1 MLYKFFWVCILT
13 LLFCL
18 DAFAK
23 TPESVTFFN
32 DKPRSLAKDFYIQ
45 SYLQRE
51 ETTPKEAKILFG
63 MVHTMNIRLF
73 HLFAKKMDN
82 PDFKKISHCIDMDI
96 ATLLKEDDAC
106 LNIGINLAKITS
118 MSKGQ
123 LNTLKP
129 RLSRYHKQML
139 QVITLMQS
147 DNVAQSALHADDE
160 TVMALLQ
167 GSITHYK
174 KTTFPEALPKAKL
187 DKLSAYPKFNAFAI
201 SIAQNSDLP
210 AFQKALLHVTPHSN
224 VSAKALFFLGLNALK
239 HDKNERARL
248 YFDLSI
254 ERASKQDEKDRALF
268 WNYLS
273 SKEDIYL
280 AKLAQSS
287 DINIYSLYA
296 LEALN
301 LPLRNVVSPTLE
313 GTHPSFDITDPFAWP
328 TVMNKVYRMSNEEVE
343 KEAKKFKYAN
353 TVAHYSYLMERAN
366 RYQKHY
372 YPIPFP
378 EEIKEYSTHR
388 QALMLAIARQ
398 ESRFLPSVVS
408 TSYALGMMQF
418 MPFVARDIAKKE
430 KLENFELE
438 AMFDPRVAYLFGN
451 IHLDFLEKSLYHPV
465 FIAYA
470 YNGGLGF
477 TKKHLLEGTFK
488 KGPYEPYLSMET
500 MINEESRE
508 YGKKVLAN
516 YVVYRELL
524 GESVSIKSLFENLLK
539 PQMTDRFRSESS
551 Y

>member
-1 MLYKFFWVCILT
+1 MLYKIVLGLVFA

-23 TPESVTFFN
+23 TPDSLVFFN

-51 ETTPKEAKILFG
+51 ETTPKEAKALFG

-73 HLFAKKMDN
+73 HQFAKKMDN

-96 ATLLKEDDAC
+96 AALLKEDDLC
-106 LNIGINLAKITS
+106 LNIGINLAKLTS
-118 MSKGQ
+118 LSKGQ
-123 LNTLKP
+123 LSSIKP
-129 RLSRYHKQML
+129 RISKYHKQML
-139 QVITLMQS
+139 QVINLMQS
-147 DNVAQSALHADDE
+147 DNVAQSALHADEE
-160 TVMALLQ
+160 TLMALLQ

-174 KTTFPEALPKAKL
+174 KTAFPDALPKVKL
-187 DKLSAYPKFNAFAI
+187 DALSHFPKFNAFAI

-210 AFQKALLHVTPHSN
+210 SFQKALLHVSPHAN

-239 HDKNERARL
+239 QSKEERAKY
-248 YFDLSI
+248 YFNLSI
-254 ERASKQDEKDRALF
+254 ERATKQEEKDRALF
-268 WNYLS
+268 WNFLV
-273 SKEDIYL
+273 SKEDVYL

-296 LEALN
+296 LEKLD
-301 LPLRNVVSPTLE
+301 LPLRNVVSPSLE

-328 TVMNKVYRMSNEEVE
+328 KVMSKVYGMSSDEVE

-353 TVAHYSYLMERAN
+353 TVAHYSYLMERVSL
-366 RYQKHY
+366 YQKHY

-378 EEIKEYSTHR
+378 EELQGASIHR

-430 KLENFELE
+430 KLEDFELE

-451 IHLDFLEKSLYHPV
+451 IHLDFLEKSLFHPV

-470 YNGGLGF
+470 YNGGIGF
-477 TKKHLLEGTFK
+477 TKRHLLDGTFRE
-488 KGPYEPYLSMET
+488 GAYEPFLSMET

-516 YVVYRELL
+516 YVVYRHLL
-524 GESVSIKSLFENLLK
+524 GESVSIKNLFETLLK
-539 PQMTDRFRSESS
+539 PKMTDRFRSE
-551 Y
+551 

>member
-1 MLYKFFWVCILT
+1 MLYKIVLGLIFT

-23 TPESVTFFN
+23 TPESMAFFN

-51 ETTPKEAKILFG
+51 ETTPKEAKTLFG

-73 HLFAKKMDN
+73 HQFAKKMDN

-96 ATLLKEDDAC
+96 ATLLKEDDLC
-106 LNIGINLAKITS
+106 LNIGINLAKLTS
-118 MSKGQ
+118 LSKGQ
-123 LNTLKP
+123 LTTIKP
-129 RLSRYHKQML
+129 RISKYHKQML
-139 QVITLMQS
+139 QVINLMQS
-147 DNVAQSALHADDE
+147 DNVAQSALHADEE
-160 TVMALLQ
+160 TLMALLQ

-174 KTTFPEALPKAKL
+174 KTTFPDALPKAKL
-187 DKLSAYPKFNAFAI
+187 DALSHFPKFNAFAI
-201 SIAQNSDLP
+201 SIAQNSDIP
-210 AFQKALLHVTPHSN
+210 SFQQALLHVSPHAN

-239 HDKNERARL
+239 QSKPERAKY
-248 YFDLSI
+248 YFNLSV
-254 ERASKQDEKDRALF
+254 ERATKQEEKDRALF
-268 WNYLS
+268 WSYLA
-273 SKEDIYL
+273 SKEDVYL

-296 LEALN
+296 FERLD
-301 LPLRNVVSPTLE
+301 LPLRNVISPSLE

-328 TVMNKVYRMSNEEVE
+328 KVMNKVYGMSSDEVE

-353 TVAHYSYLMERAN
+353 TVAHYSYLMERVSL
-366 RYQKHY
+366 YQKHY

-378 EEIKEYSTHR
+378 EELQGMSIHR

-430 KLENFELE
+430 KLVDFELE
-438 AMFDPRVAYLFGN
+438 AMFDPRIAYLFGN
-451 IHLDFLEKSLYHPV
+451 IHLDFLEKSLFHPV

-470 YNGGLGF
+470 YNGGIGF
-477 TKKHLLEGTFK
+477 TKKHLLDGTFRE
-488 KGPYEPYLSMET
+488 GAYEPFLSLET

-516 YVVYRELL
+516 YVVYRQLL
-524 GESVSIKSLFENLLK
+524 GENVSIKNLFETLLK
-539 PQMTDRFRSESS
+539 PQMTDRFRSE
-551 Y
+551 